1 MVTLKKE
8 TIRLIW
14 NFVRKGFQPFFNRLL
29 CFGHEELL
37 VGDLT
42 KENLKELWEN
52 RDKWRMFRG
61 GFSLE
66 NIDTCS
72 TCTLNKKCSLMTC
85 RLRNYDQGNSF
96 YNKPIECAVDY
107 SIAL

>member
-1 MVTLKKE
+1 MISPPVSVTLCILQSSNCSKMPIQSE
-8 TIRLIW
+8 TPSSLY
-14 NFVRKGFQPFFNRLL
+14 RLL
-29 CFGHEELL
+29 LGE
-37 VGDLT
+37 
-42 KENLKELWEN
+42 ELWEN

>member
-1 MVTLKKE
+1 
-8 TIRLIW
+8 
-14 NFVRKGFQPFFNRLL
+14 
-29 CFGHEELL
+29 
-37 VGDLT
+37 
-42 KENLKELWEN
+42 
-52 RDKWRMFRG
+52 MFRG
-61 GFSLE
+61 EFSIE
-66 NIDTCS
+66 NIDTYS